1 MSTIRRRTAGVLFG
15 RQRGQ
20 GLMEYGLVV
29 ALISLFAV
37 IGLVFL
43 GPAIASLLPDITMSL

>member
-1 MSTIRRRTAGVLFG
+1 
-15 RQRGQ
+15 
-20 GLMEYGLVV
+20 MEYGLVV